1 MRKYKIEPKPEWG
14 SRAVLQKTNSSLIVI
29 FDVSF
34 TEKFEVIKRYIVEE
48 EIPFISS
55 LNQDNLVRF
64 EWYFSSEKNTA
75 SLIEMAENSDAWE
88 KLATKVI
95 GSPVNIKFN
104 EFFTIEKLTLLGEVS
119 DSLREKIEPMNPEF
133 RPYLAGFTVP

>member
-14 SRAVLQKTNSSLIVI
+14 SHAVLQKKNSSLIFI